1 MREFIV
7 ATLVLLGIPA
17 VTAQTVPQGWKP
29 VRDARG
35 LCQIAVPPE
44 WAPLEG
50 SSGAAVLR
58 DASTALAAVTSQPGQ
73 AFRPLTDSLL
83 RLLAIPK
90 ERMFENSSKRV
101 FYQDKVSKHA
111 EDPNGFCASVPA
123 KGGTCSC
130 RVSVVPSIPL
140 ATAKSIALSLAP
152 VQEQEG
158 DKPQLRTSTR
168 DSKLVAG
175 VK

>member
-1 MREFIV
+1 MREFMV
-7 ATLVLLGIPA
+7 SALVLLGVSA
-17 VTAQTVPQGWKP
+17 GTGQTVPQGWKP

-35 LCQIAVPPE
+35 LCQISVPPE

-58 DASTALAAVTSQPGQ
+58 DSSTALAAVTSQPGQ
-73 AFRPLTDSLL
+73 AFRPLTESLL

-90 ERMFENSSKRV
+90 ERMFENSAKRV

-130 RVSVVPSIPL
+130 RVSAVPTIPV
-140 ATAKSIALSLAP
+140 ATAKSIALSLVP
-152 VQEQEG
+152 VAEDEG
-158 DKPQLRTSTR
+158 EKPQLRTGGPDR
-168 DSKLVAG
+168 KMVAG